1 MSITRYLFLDDR
13 SIKSSS
19 NVSLKL
25 GRVYKH
31 PKNPLMIEDKTWEQR
46 YDNFYGNIIYD
57 QAEGLFKCWY
67 SPFIVANSS
76 IGMSYDDRQNTEYEG
91 HENQE
96 MGICYATSKD
106 GFSWDKPDLN
116 LVDFNGN
123 RSNNIVFRGP
133 HGSGIY
139 YDDVAA
145 SDNARYKLIFQ
156 GPKTSYSSD
165 GFVWAQPTYLES
177 VKASGDE
184 KITGDTHNNFL
195 WAPTLSKYVAFTRTW
210 AETDRVVT
218 GPESFLNHKWT
229 RQVSRIE
236 SADFKKWSNSTVC
249 ITCKNWE
256 QQPYAMPVFFHAGIY
271 LGLLA
276 MHDQV
281 TDRVWTE
288 LAWSKDT
295 IAWER
300 IEEGTPFIE
309 CSDKKLDYDY
319 GCVYACANPVFAE
332 FLQKISSISE
342 AVEQSLNV
350 KLISG
355 GDSDPAKNQVYMIYR
370 MKVKDP
376 AGYAKAYSKIVKAAE
391 EAGNMEGSYGLR
403 AQMAG
408 NNNYYSHY
416 AFNGASSMESLITS
430 TLELQGSDDFKEFSE
445 AVTGNREI
453 IQTSIG
459 VVIKIYPK

>member
-1 MSITRYLFLDDR
+1 MNNQRFLFLDDR
-13 SIKSSS
+13 NIDFSD
-19 NVSLKL
+19 NVILKL
-25 GRVYKH
+25 GRVDKH
-31 PKNPLMIEDKTWEQR
+31 TKNPLMIEDQSWEQR

-57 QAEGLFKCWY
+57 QTEKLFKCWY

-76 IGMSYDDRQNTEYEG
+76 SGMSYDDRQNIEYEG

-106 GFSWDKPDLN
+106 GFCWDKPDLN
-116 LVDFNGN
+116 LVDFDDNK
-123 RSNNIVFRGP
+123 SNNIIFRGP
-133 HGSGIY
+133 HGAGIF
-139 YDDVAA
+139 YDEQVAT
-145 SDNARYKLIFQ
+145 DDARYKLIFQ
-156 GPKTSYSSD
+156 GLKTSYSSD
-165 GFVWAQPTYLES
+165 GLIWSQPTYLES

-249 ITCKNWE
+249 ITCTNWE

-288 LAWSKDT
+288 LTWSKDT
-295 IAWER
+295 IVWER

-309 CSDKKLDYDY
+309 CSDKKFDYDY
-319 GCVYACANPVFAE
+319 GCVYACANPVFFDDHIRIYYGGSDWLHTSWRNGCLAVAMLRPDGFAGLKPKANNLPATIVTPLLTLKE
-332 FLQKISSISE
+332 KTILLTADVDPGGWIE
-342 AVEQSLNV
+342 A
-350 KLISG
+350 KLI
-355 GDSDPAKNQVYMIYR
+355 DE
-370 MKVKDP
+370 
-376 AGYAKAYSKIVKAAE
+376 SKKCSFSERITE
-391 EAGNMEGSYGLR
+391 
-403 AQMAG
+403 
-408 NNNYYSHY
+408 
-416 AFNGASSMESLITS
+416 SSTDHVLFDNESLTTQKGYMEIRFQYA
-430 TLELQGSDDFKEFSE
+430 TLYSYCLKQK
-445 AVTGNREI
+445 
-453 IQTSIG
+453 
-459 VVIKIYPK
+459 

>member
-1 MSITRYLFLDDR
+1 MSIARYLFLDDR

-31 PKNPLMIEDKTWEQR
+31 PKNPLMIEDQTWEQR

-57 QAEGLFKCWY
+57 QAEELFKCWY

-139 YDDVAA
+139 YDDAAA

-165 GFVWAQPTYLES
+165 GFIWAQPTYLES

-236 SADFKKWSNSTVC
+236 STDFNS
-249 ITCKNWE
+249 
-256 QQPYAMPVFFHAGIY
+256 
-271 LGLLA
+271 
-276 MHDQV
+276 
-281 TDRVWTE
+281 
-288 LAWSKDT
+288 
-295 IAWER
+295 
-300 IEEGTPFIE
+300 
-309 CSDKKLDYDY
+309 
-319 GCVYACANPVFAE
+319 
-332 FLQKISSISE
+332 
-342 AVEQSLNV
+342 
-350 KLISG
+350 
-355 GDSDPAKNQVYMIYR
+355 
-370 MKVKDP
+370 
-376 AGYAKAYSKIVKAAE
+376 
-391 EAGNMEGSYGLR
+391 
-403 AQMAG
+403 
-408 NNNYYSHY
+408 
-416 AFNGASSMESLITS
+416 
-430 TLELQGSDDFKEFSE
+430 
-445 AVTGNREI
+445 
-453 IQTSIG
+453 
-459 VVIKIYPK
+459 